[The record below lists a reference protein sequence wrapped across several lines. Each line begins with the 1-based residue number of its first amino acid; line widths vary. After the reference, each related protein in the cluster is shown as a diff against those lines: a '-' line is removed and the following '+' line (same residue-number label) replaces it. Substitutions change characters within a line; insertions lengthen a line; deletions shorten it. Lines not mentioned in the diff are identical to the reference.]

1 MFHAPCYMLQAWCLR
16 VAFHILTQSFLN
28 ASLSYLSPKEKKE
41 HTRTIHFLFK
51 LRFSIVRSSVQ
62 TILVFSEFLS
72 IACVGKKR
80 ENMRER
86 AVFEVGLLDQAALLV
101 MARHAWYSLPAGD
114 VWKEYL

>member
-1 MFHAPCYMLQAWCLR
+1 MQHSENITLFLES
-16 VAFHILTQSFLN
+16 AFLSF
-28 ASLSYLSPKEKKE
+28 SVVY
-41 HTRTIHFLFK
+41 
-51 LRFSIVRSSVQ
+51 SSGQ

-86 AVFEVGLLDQAALLV
+86 AAFEVGLLDQAALLV